1 MQLPPQELSAAAVAE
16 PVVAA
21 PPGLAAAAAV
31 PVLIPIVV
39 PPLVVP
45 PVVAPLGAP
54 GGGDGSG
61 APSDRHP
68 SAQPTLKQVQPSVRT
83 PPPAGHDHAV
93 VPATYRV
100 GYADYLRT
108 AGTTELAALAVPGT
122 VGIMALTGAGG
133 IVGYRQA
140 RAGHTVRTNVAR
152 FVD

>member
-1 MQLPPQELSAAAVAE
+1 MQLPPQELSAAAVE
-16 PVVAA
+16 PVVAP

-39 PPLVVP
+39 PPIVVP

-54 GGGDGSG
+54 DGGDGSG
-61 APSDRHP
+61 VPSDRHP
-68 SAQPTLKQVQPSVRT
+68 SAQPTLKQGQPPVRT
-83 PPPAGHDHAV
+83 PQAAGHDQAV
-93 VPATYRV
+93 VPASYRV
-100 GYADYLRT
+100 GYAEYLRT
-108 AGTTELAALAVPGT
+108 AGTSEIAALAVPGT

-133 IVGYRQA
+133 ILGYRQA